1 MKDSVLHHLD
11 VLTERYPA
19 LMPIRE
25 DVLAA
30 FETLAGCFARGG
42 KLLVAGSGGSCADAD
57 HIVGE
62 LMKGFVLPRKPAET
76 FGAAL
81 TAADPTRGARIFDK
95 LQGGLPAI
103 SLCQHAALNTA
114 YLNDVPDAGNYVF
127 AQQTFVLGEA
137 GDVLLAIS
145 TSGNSEN
152 LLNAAAVAHAKGMSV
167 IALVGH
173 DGGKLAGV
181 SDATVCVG
189 GDKTYQ
195 IQELHLPVYHA
206 LCLMLEE
213 EFFGRAEV

>member
-1 MKDSVLHHLD
+1 MKDSVLRHLD
-11 VLTERYPA
+11 TLTERYPTLA
-19 LMPIRE
+19 SARE
-25 DVLAA
+25 EILAA
-30 FETLAGCFARGG
+30 FEMLAAAFRRGG
-42 KLLVAGSGGSCADAD
+42 KLLISGSGGSCADAD

-62 LMKGFVLPRKPAET
+62 LMKGFVLPRRASEE

-81 TAADPTRGARIFDK
+81 VSADPTRGPAIFGK

-127 AQQTFVLGEA
+127 AQQTFVLGRE
-137 GDVLLAIS
+137 GDILLAIS

-167 IALVGH
+167 IALVGR

-189 GDKTYQ
+189 GDQTYQ

-213 EFFGRAEV
+213 EFFA